1 MQLVIFSFHALQ
13 PRDDTPDPAP
23 YCRTLYS
30 APNHGWPT
38 SAESEGGI
46 KVALGAARWSL
57 EAMGG
62 PQIGKESVQ
71 SIDLGPP
78 VHRHYSICT
87 NPNLNAIRL

>member
-1 MQLVIFSFHALQ
+1 M
-13 PRDDTPDPAP
+13 
-23 YCRTLYS
+23 
-30 APNHGWPT
+30 
-38 SAESEGGI
+38 
-46 KVALGAARWSL
+46 ALGAARWSL

>member
-1 MQLVIFSFHALQ
+1 MIFSFHACNHVTT
-13 PRDDTPDPAP
+13 RRTCP

-30 APNHGWPT
+30 SPNHGWPT
-38 SAESEGGI
+38 SAGSEGGI
-46 KVALGAARWSL
+46 KMALGAARWSL